1 MAEEREVK
9 ESGYGIGIIVG
20 VLVGIVLFLLTFQV
34 LLLAK

>member
-20 VLVGIVLFLLTFQV
+20 AIIGIVLFLLTFRV